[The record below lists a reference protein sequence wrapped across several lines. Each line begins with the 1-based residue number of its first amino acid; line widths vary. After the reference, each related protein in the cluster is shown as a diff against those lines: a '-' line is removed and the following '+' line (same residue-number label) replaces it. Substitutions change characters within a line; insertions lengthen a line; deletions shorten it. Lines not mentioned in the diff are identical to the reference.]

1 MNIIIIYGLTITH
14 LFYIQSLP
22 TLQRGQF
29 VISGVSTCGQGSGY
43 CLLGVDCTV
52 NENFLADDNGHC
64 KGLRTAFTPET
75 YFSCCQYVVKNLTYI
90 EKNYSQYP
98 ETTFSYMEKNQTFIA
113 NVENINKQDFD
124 ETHIENDFK
133 IRNGDNSEFEN
144 EIDENRN
151 KKLSRIEDIS
161 FISDFAK
168 EKIIDINHLGCTLHS
183 ESDRTQ
189 NHLQLDSDANNHKF
203 ETEVKFR
210 SLKIKNLNTGNENT
224 DNFTLLTPV
233 QKFQFTRDLFGNVVN
248 PIGKN
253 CNHDSN
259 AEYSR
264 QPSLIG
270 DIKRHT
276 VKLNVP
282 EELLRGNNN
291 ILDDE
296 VTKNKCVNFTT
307 ETDTLNR
314 CVNIWKFISNDTII
328 CFGTLMNSVWLLT
341 SASCITKIFET
352 GMDSVTATDVE
363 EIDGLYGISN
373 MLVHENYKTDDKNE
387 MNDVGL
393 VSLNKVTNSSC
404 FACLSNQEKKY
415 ADKSCLTY
423 TMTLNRNN
431 QESLNKCQDRVKV
444 LNIHS
449 RIYLSLTC
457 SSADSFRLM
466 IENTIAN
473 ALWCDNILTGIG
485 TSFNQ
490 DSFIFTPINE
500 YAEWIRENII
510 LYL

>member
-1 MNIIIIYGLTITH
+1 M
-14 LFYIQSLP
+14 
-22 TLQRGQF
+22 
-29 VISGVSTCGQGSGY
+29 
-43 CLLGVDCTV
+43 LGVDCTV

-341 SASCITKIFET
+341 SASCITK
-352 GMDSVTATDVE
+352 
-363 EIDGLYGISN
+363 
-373 MLVHENYKTDDKNE
+373 
-387 MNDVGL
+387 
-393 VSLNKVTNSSC
+393 
-404 FACLSNQEKKY
+404 
-415 ADKSCLTY
+415 
-423 TMTLNRNN
+423 
-431 QESLNKCQDRVKV
+431 
-444 LNIHS
+444 
-449 RIYLSLTC
+449 
-457 SSADSFRLM
+457 
-466 IENTIAN
+466 
-473 ALWCDNILTGIG
+473 
-485 TSFNQ
+485 
-490 DSFIFTPINE
+490 
-500 YAEWIRENII
+500 
-510 LYL
+510 